1 MKTIT
6 QQREQ
11 CGWSQEEAAEACGDP
26 RVWLWQAF
34 ENDPRIPFPEYWWD
48 YQKRWEAA
56 YKARMNDRY
65 GWLLGDCEFD
75 SVGPC

>member
-11 CGWSQEEAAEACGDP
+11 CGWSQEEAAAACGIRLLTWDVFEGIGDDDP
-26 RVWLWQAF
+26 KHA
-34 ENDPRIPFPEYWWD
+34 WD
-48 YQKRWEAA
+48 TVRAIWDLA
-56 YKARMNDRY
+56 YKSRQNDMY
-65 GWLLGDCEFD
+65 GWLLGDWEFD